1 MDILN
6 DGPVLYLTTTKQ
18 GEIISI
24 NPYGAAFLQASS
36 PSEVT
41 GKCITDYYAHSVD
54 RSVYLDRLEKEGK
67 VQNFEI
73 HLAVSGKLH
82 TCLENAVVKQ
92 KVSRDDWVIESVII
106 DISGFVDSNLQT
118 LKLNLELATVNKKLK
133 DAYNTMAQ
141 QEKMASVGELAAG
154 VAHEINNPLGF
165 VMSNSRSLHRYIDTV
180 KGAIEGSPLSS
191 DSKLTFVLDD
201 LAAILKENDEGLQ
214 RIARITESLKRFS
227 RMDNEKKTD
236 FYDINQAVQD
246 TLVIAKSHYKYAAE
260 VSTDLHDIPPFSC
273 YGDAVNQVILNL
285 IVNASQAVQQ
295 KHKDQKGVIKIST
308 KKVHNDA
315 VLTVSD
321 NGGGVPAGAASRIFD
336 PFFTTKEIGK
346 GTGLGLSLCYDIIV
360 HKHGGKIWFTNN
372 QTGGADFSISL
383 PMEQTDA

>member
-1 MDILN
+1 MDIRN
-6 DGPVLYLTTTKQ
+6 DGPVIYLTTTKQ
-18 GEIISI
+18 GEILSI
-24 NPYGAAFLQASS
+24 NPFGVAFLHASS
-36 PSEVT
+36 PDEVT
-41 GKCITDYYAHSVD
+41 GKLITDYYAHSVD
-54 RSVYLDRLEKEGK
+54 RSVYLSRLGKEGK

-73 HLAVSGKLH
+73 NFAVQGKVY
-82 TCLENAVVKQ
+82 TCLENAVIHKILSPD
-92 KVSRDDWVIESVII
+92 KWEIESVIV

-180 KGAIEGSPLSS
+180 KDAIGGSPLAS

-201 LAAILKENDEGLQ
+201 LSAILKENNEGLQ
-214 RIARITESLKRFS
+214 RIVRITESLKRFS
-227 RMDNEKKTD
+227 RMDTEQRTD
-236 FYDINQAVQD
+236 SYDINQAVQD
-246 TLVIAKSHYKYAAE
+246 TLVIAKSHYKYSAE
-260 VSTDLHDIPPFSC
+260 VTTELQDIPPFSC

-285 IVNASQAVQQ
+285 IVNASQAVQN
-295 KHKDQKGVIKIST
+295 KHKDKKGDIKIIT
-308 KKVHNDA
+308 KRVDNDA

-321 NGGGVPAGAASRIFD
+321 NGGGVPDSVAPRIFD

-360 HKHGGKIWFTNN
+360 HKHGGKIWFENN
-372 QTGGADFSISL
+372 TGGGADFSIAL
-383 PMEQTDA
+383 PMEPANV